1 MKRLMSVFM
10 AALIILGLIPITA
23 FAQVEPKS
31 QEFQTFLQE
40 IGMSED
46 EFLTYLK
53 DTHDFTLADFDSFS
67 ELKDYLGDP
76 INEINLQELL
86 DKYEIT
92 KPELENLLNENGTS
106 LDEYVFYDDLYY
118 KVSELLY
125 KEELTPIT
133 EENLKEL
140 LSNYDFASKEELE
153 KLLNENNDS
162 IENYEYIEDLEMA
175 VAKLVYSGAQDEI
188 KKMLDEIGLTEAEMN
203 KLSEYLMKKFSD
215 ENANLEEFS
224 TKMEEIANRLMS
236 FKDFDS
242 ADDLTAEN
250 VAEILDVWNDLLN
263 LFELK
268 TEFYLTKDGKTTP
281 LSIDALIKIDSLNGA
296 DLLIKIFSKD
306 GELLADM
313 VLTAKMFDSDL
324 LTETGKDLEKTE
336 DVVKVVAKATDKL
349 AEKAKTVKTVNG
361 GSLPRTASDYLPNA
375 LGGLAIAV
383 TGLLLYRRIKV
394 NGI

>member
-10 AALIILGLIPITA
+10 ASFIILGLIPITA

-46 EFLTYLK
+46 EFISYLK

-67 ELKDYLGDP
+67 ELKNYLGDP
-76 INEINLQELL
+76 VNETNLQELL
-86 DKYEIT
+86 DEYEIT
-92 KPELENLLNENGTS
+92 KPELENLLKENGTS
-106 LDEYVFYDDLYY
+106 LDECVFYDDLDY
-118 KVSELLY
+118 KVYELLY

-140 LSNYDFASKEELE
+140 LSNYDFPSKEELE

-175 VAKLVYSGAQDEI
+175 LAEIVYSGAQDEI
-188 KKMLDEIGLTEAEMN
+188 KTMLDEIGLTEAEIN
-203 KLSEYLMKKFSD
+203 KLSEYIMMKFSD
-215 ENANLEEFS
+215 ENANSEEFG

-281 LSIDALIKIDSLNGA
+281 LSIDSLIKMDSLNGA

-306 GELLADM
+306 GEFLADM

-324 LTETGKDLEKTE
+324 LTETGKDLEITK
-336 DVVKVVAKATDKL
+336 DVVKVVDKL
-349 AEKAKTVKTVNG
+349 PKKVKTVNG
-361 GSLPRTASDYLPNA
+361 GTLPRTASDYLPNA
-375 LGGLAIAV
+375 LGGLSIAIA
-383 TGLLLYRRIKV
+383 GLLLYRRMKV

>member
-1 MKRLMSVFM
+1 LKRLMSVFM
-10 AALIILGLIPITA
+10 ASFIILGLIPITA

-46 EFLTYLK
+46 EFISYLK

-67 ELKDYLGDP
+67 ELKNYLGDP
-76 INEINLQELL
+76 VNETNLQELL
-86 DKYEIT
+86 DEYEIT
-92 KPELENLLNENGTS
+92 KPELESLLKENGTS
-106 LDEYVFYDDLYY
+106 LDEYVFYDDLDY
-118 KVSELLY
+118 KVYELLY

-175 VAKLVYSGAQDEI
+175 LAEIVYSGAQDEI
-188 KKMLDEIGLTEAEMN
+188 KTMLDEIGLTEAEIN
-203 KLSEYLMKKFSD
+203 KLSEYIMKKFSD
-215 ENANLEEFS
+215 ENANLEEFG

-236 FKDFDS
+236 YKDFDS

-281 LSIDALIKIDSLNGA
+281 LSIDSLIKMDSLNGA

-306 GELLADM
+306 GEFLADM

-324 LTETGKDLEKTE
+324 LTETGKDLEKTK
-336 DVVKVVAKATDKL
+336 DVVKVVDKL
-349 AEKAKTVKTVNG
+349 PKKVKTVNG
-361 GSLPRTASDYLPNA
+361 GTLPRTASDYLPNA
-375 LGGLAIAV
+375 LGGLSIAIA
-383 TGLLLYRRIKV
+383 GLLLYRRMKV